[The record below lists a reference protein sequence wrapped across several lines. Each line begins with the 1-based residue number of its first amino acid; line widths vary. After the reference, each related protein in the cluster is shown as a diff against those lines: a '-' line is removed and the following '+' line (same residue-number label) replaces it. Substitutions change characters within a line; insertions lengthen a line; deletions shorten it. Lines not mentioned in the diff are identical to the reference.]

1 MRYIDWLYK
10 KGRRH
15 EEEGVIYTAEPDV
28 DNLHGTAGG
37 LCRG

>member
-10 KGRRH
+10 KGSKH
-15 EEEGVIYTAEPDV
+15 EEEGVIDTAESNV
-28 DNLHGTAGG
+28 DNLYGAAGS